1 VLIANPIGTGQELKD
16 LRNELWIVQVPELQ
30 GRRRNDLEILLSI
43 FDQENRMSDHH
54 ILNLNVERFSD
65 EYRPIVR
72 RLQQAIADREVREA
86 MDVEDD
92 VVEHFRTEE
101 RIRQNIIAEQEAALA
116 V

>member
-1 VLIANPIGTGQELKD
+1 
-16 LRNELWIVQVPELQ
+16 
-30 GRRRNDLEILLSI
+30 
-43 FDQENRMSDHH
+43 
-54 ILNLNVERFSD
+54 
-65 EYRPIVR
+65 VR